1 MAVKRQRSKW
11 SEAFRQ
17 RIVAEAEA
25 SEEPMSEVAK
35 RHGLNPKLLY
45 SWRQKLLKDQK
56 TTTTGKE
63 VCLLPVEVK
72 TAPGETPVQAN
83 NPASAGILEIELP
96 CGSKLRCGSDINPVL
111 LSQALSALKPHRP
124 DTSL

>member
-1 MAVKRQRSKW
+1 MAVKKRRSKW

-25 SEEPMSEVAK
+25 SDEPMSEVAK

-56 TTTTGKE
+56 ATTTGKE

-72 TAPGETPVQAN
+72 TAPGETLVQAN
-83 NPASAGILEIELP
+83 DSILSSLEIDLP
-96 CGSKLRCGSDINPVL
+96 CGSKLRCGSNINPAL